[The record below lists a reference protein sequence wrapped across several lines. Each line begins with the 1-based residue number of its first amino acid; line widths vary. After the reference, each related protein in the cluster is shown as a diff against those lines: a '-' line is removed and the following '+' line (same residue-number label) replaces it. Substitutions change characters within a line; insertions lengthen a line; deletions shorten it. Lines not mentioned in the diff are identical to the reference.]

1 VRELGVRVALD
12 SGAPESRGDV
22 QAARLALSAAEA
34 DARRATFLLLPRL
47 NSFGRLDWN
56 SGSTPY
62 GGKEAWTVGVALS
75 WTPFG
80 GGAELGERR
89 SAAGRRES
97 AAAMADAAAARA
109 ALEAAQAEEHLRAA
123 LERLDITERAV
134 EQSAEAHRIVSR
146 KYAGGVATVVELF
159 DAVAAETGS
168 RLAFEQGRFDVIA
181 AVAARRQAWGL
192 DLEPLEELDR

>member
-1 VRELGVRVALD
+1 M
-12 SGAPESRGDV
+12 
-22 QAARLALSAAEA
+22 
-34 DARRATFLLLPRL
+34 LPRV
-47 NSFGRLDWN
+47 NAFGRLDWN

-62 GGKEAWTVGVALS
+62 GGKEAWTVGLAVS

-80 GGAELGERR
+80 GGNELGERQ

-97 AAAMADAAAARA
+97 AVAMAEAAAARA
-109 ALEAAQAEEHLRAA
+109 KLEAAEADERLRAA
-123 LERLDITERAV
+123 VERLDITERAV

-168 RLAFEQGRFDVIA
+168 RLGFEQGRYDVITG
-181 AVAARRQAWGL
+181 VAARRQARGL
-192 DLEPLEELDR
+192 DLGLLEELDQ